1 MKFYCID
8 GNIGAGKTTILNE
21 LKSKGFCVF
30 EEDLSQWG
38 ELLRRF
44 YLDPKRWMC
53 TLQTA
58 ILHSMNQQYTKLIDI
73 EKSFG
78 IEKNRDADP
87 GPETIVFIERSP
99 QSSMIFVK
107 NGVKQ
112 GFLDNEEANVI
123 KNIYNVLHWTPDK
136 VFYLNT
142 DLDVCYERMKKRGRE
157 CEKNVSKEYLQFI
170 QTEYSNLYNKH
181 NAIILE
187 NNNIQILIDQILE
200 EVERSR
206 TKSNEMILYPF

>member
-1 MKFYCID
+1 MRIYCID

-21 LKSKGFCVF
+21 LKLKGFCVF

-44 YLDPKRWMC
+44 YLEPKRWMC

-73 EKSFG
+73 ETSIEKSFE
-78 IEKNRDADP
+78 IEKNRAA
-87 GPETIVFIERSP
+87 EAIVFIERSP

-123 KNIYNVLHWTPDK
+123 KNIYDVLHWKPDK

-142 DLDVCYERMKKRGRE
+142 DLDVCFERMKKRGRE
-157 CEKNVSKEYLQFI
+157 CEKNVTKEYLQFI
-170 QTEYSNLYNKH
+170 QIEYSNLYNKH

-187 NNNIQILIDQILE
+187 NNDIQILIDQILKE
-200 EVERSR
+200 IEQ
-206 TKSNEMILYPF
+206 

>member
-1 MKFYCID
+1 MRIYCID

-21 LKSKGFCVF
+21 LKLKGFCVF

-44 YLDPKRWMC
+44 YLEPKRWMC

-73 EKSFG
+73 ETSIEKSFE
-78 IEKNRDADP
+78 IEKNRAA
-87 GPETIVFIERSP
+87 EAIVFIERSP

-123 KNIYNVLHWTPDK
+123 KNIYDVLHWTPDK

-142 DLDVCYERMKKRGRE
+142 DLDVCFERMKKRGRE
-157 CEKNVSKEYLQFI
+157 CEKNVTKEYLQFI
-170 QTEYSNLYNKH
+170 QIEYSNLYNKH

-187 NNNIQILIDQILE
+187 NNDIQILIDQILKE
-200 EVERSR
+200 IEQ
-206 TKSNEMILYPF
+206 